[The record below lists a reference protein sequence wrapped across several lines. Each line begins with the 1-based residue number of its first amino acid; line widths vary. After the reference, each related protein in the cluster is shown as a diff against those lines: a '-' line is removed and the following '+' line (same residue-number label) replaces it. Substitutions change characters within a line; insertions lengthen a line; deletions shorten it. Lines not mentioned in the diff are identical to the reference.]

1 MKIQAVLVFF
11 IGLFKIQ
18 KINSQ
23 HAVNYPVLPSIEMVQ
38 STKISFTTSV
48 FSVYTHVKRSVNF
61 AVWGKKCLIIF
72 RSLKFLLHFLFFFGF
87 KSYLHSFI
95 KTYTFLRNTY
105 QKKIHLH
112 LNVYW
117 FLKKPPTYTIIM
129 AHNLLY

>member
-48 FSVYTHVKRSVNF
+48 STVYTHVKRSVNF
-61 AVWGKKCLIIF
+61 AV
-72 RSLKFLLHFLFFFGF
+72 
-87 KSYLHSFI
+87 
-95 KTYTFLRNTY
+95 
-105 QKKIHLH
+105 
-112 LNVYW
+112 
-117 FLKKPPTYTIIM
+117 
-129 AHNLLY
+129 